1 MPSSAPINPGIEENE
16 PLTTAPH
23 YHNTYSIMLYH
34 PEEFQGSH
42 DLASHRGIS
51 ATSDEEVKDWRYC
64 PTLLHG
70 HYNHS
75 HRSNYDGEMSDSSAA
90 LSYTMNSSSASPR
103 SVAIPPVT
111 TTTSGT
117 RMHGESNDTAKAK
130 GESFPQTLMD
140 ILDSSSPAIIEWTKN
155 GQSFVI
161 HDKDRF
167 TSEILPLHF
176 NKCGKFASF
185 ARRLHRWGFSSNAA
199 AEFPSR
205 GASCTFSHPN
215 FCRDMPA
222 LCLQMTAGGGTGAA
236 VASASASVTI
246 AGKDVGRST
255 NNSPVVHDNLPLPKG
270 FGDVHAAQAVLSLG
284 RSPHEQPF
292 RFTSTSMCLGMVED
306 EDDGNENASILG
318 DDVAS
323 RLKRM
328 ADCCR
333 RYDLHP
339 NQYFA
344 TLRNGGASM
353 ILLPKV
359 SKSGEEIEPL
369 FDQVCETMGD
379 GIGTGKTK
387 RKGSSD
393 LADTSSPD
401 DGKGRTRAPNPREA
415 KRPKVEIRNESDNF
429 QQNTTVATG
438 AQKGGKR
445 SPPLE
450 VYCKPASEFGKGWI
464 IRGFQRQSG
473 AYEGHVD
480 KYWYSPN
487 LKKRF
492 RSKAEIKR
500 FLPVLKKC
508 KGDEE
513 KAYKMFK

>member
-1 MPSSAPINPGIEENE
+1 MRPSSVLINLGIEENE

-51 ATSDEEVKDWRYC
+51 ATSDEEEVKDYWRNYC

-75 HRSNYDGEMSDSSAA
+75 YRSNYGGEMSDSSTA
-90 LSYTMNSSSASPR
+90 LSYAMNSSSASPR
-103 SVAIPPVT
+103 SVATPPVT
-111 TTTSGT
+111 TTTSGP
-117 RMHGESNDTAKAK
+117 RMHDESNDTAKAK
-130 GESFPQTLMD
+130 SFPQTLMD

-199 AEFPSR
+199 EFPSR
-205 GASCTFSHPN
+205 GASCTFSHPK
-215 FCRDMPA
+215 FCRDVPD

-236 VASASASVTI
+236 VASASVPI

-255 NNSPVVHDNLPLPKG
+255 NNSPVVYDNLPLPKG

-292 RFTSTSMCLGMVED
+292 CFTSSSMCLGMVED

-323 RLKRM
+323 RLKS
-328 ADCCR
+328 AWLIVAVDTISA
-333 RYDLHP
+333 P
-339 NQYFA
+339 IS
-344 TLRNGGASM
+344 TL
-353 ILLPKV
+353 
-359 SKSGEEIEPL
+359 
-369 FDQVCETMGD
+369 
-379 GIGTGKTK
+379 
-387 RKGSSD
+387 
-393 LADTSSPD
+393 
-401 DGKGRTRAPNPREA
+401 
-415 KRPKVEIRNESDNF
+415 
-429 QQNTTVATG
+429 
-438 AQKGGKR
+438 
-445 SPPLE
+445 PP
-450 VYCKPASEFGKGWI
+450 
-464 IRGFQRQSG
+464 
-473 AYEGHVD
+473 
-480 KYWYSPN
+480 
-487 LKKRF
+487 
-492 RSKAEIKR
+492 
-500 FLPVLKKC
+500 
-508 KGDEE
+508 
-513 KAYKMFK
+513 